1 MDKIYCVSDTLT
13 DKNPTKIML
22 TIGKT
27 YEKIRTTSD
36 GKFVVIN
43 DNGVEGKYSPNRF
56 DSIKQYFEV
65 LSNQLLEKESKNK
78 GKIKVKNLYKYINE
92 QRLNI
97 IKLITDTCQN
107 VVCDLSEYKTSRYF
121 EKIVQDLLT
130 ASLSK
135 VKGVTILPFNYLQY
149 PDIKFKHYEKLYA
162 IDIKT
167 GVYSTAPAFDLAY
180 ISTYK
185 ESNLKYDGEWV
196 VTISY
201 DPNKNLE
208 DSFVECYFNE
218 LHELVNTTKSGLV
231 SCGGHQIKIRPIN
244 WDRIKKNNFKVK
256 SREQLVKLIDKT
268 LDIRLKNSK
277 DKTIIQKQLN
287 QLEKKGLVDKVFPH
301 IRNHKTDTYKKKSEI
316 EDLKKYLE
324 NLDIKNTSS
333 KSKKNSIVEKT
344 IEKDIKIWTSTSTN
358 SYGLKINYNI

>member
-1 MDKIYCVSDTLT
+1 MEKLYCVNDTIS
-13 DKNPTKIML
+13 DKNSGKIRL
-22 TIGKT
+22 TVGKV
-27 YEKIRTTSD
+27 YEKIRTTIN
-36 GKFVVIN
+36 GEFIVIN
-43 DNGVEGKYSPNRF
+43 DSGVEGKYKPDRF
-56 DSIKQYFEV
+56 YTAEQHTK
-65 LSNQLLEKESKNK
+65 LLMGKKSQKSK
-78 GKIKVKNLYKYINE
+78 KIKVNNLYKYINE

-107 VVCDLSEYKTSRYF
+107 VVWNISDYKTSKYF

-135 VKGVTILPFNYLQY
+135 VEGVTILPFNYLQY
-149 PDIKFKHYEKLYA
+149 PDIKFKHYNKLYA

-167 GVYSTAPAFDLAY
+167 GVYSSAPAFDLAY

-196 VTISY
+196 VAISY

-218 LHELVNTTKSGLV
+218 LHELVNTTKSGLI

-244 WDRIKKNNFKVK
+244 WDKIKKNNFKFK

-277 DKTIIQKQLN
+277 DRTIIQKQLN

-324 NLDIKNTSS
+324 SLDKKTNIS
-333 KSKKNSIVEKT
+333 KEVL
-344 IEKDIKIWTSTSTN
+344 IEKDIRIWTSTSTN
-358 SYGLKINYNI
+358 FYGITNINYN